1 MCSSPLLPDTATCVS
16 RTHLRPHVSQTQT
29 PPLLQPPLLGKP
41 APPSQC
47 LRPRTLASSRP
58 LSFSPIPHPHPA
70 ASPMEGAGIRTPE
83 SPLPPSAACT
93 TVGAS
98 SPGPASLGT
107 LPTSYLSQPQAVT
120 SLLSAP
126 KAPVSLGLKAKVLMV
141 MDEAL
146 LACGSSPPLSHSC
159 PQHHHHFPDAISHPF
174 LPCSQRSS
182 PTGFHG
188 APQTR

>member
-16 RTHLRPHVSQTQT
+16 RTHLRPHVSQTQ
-29 PPLLQPPLLGKP
+29 PSLLQPPLLGKP

-47 LRPRTLASSRP
+47 LGPRTLASSRP
-58 LSFSPIPHPHPA
+58 LSFSPIPHLHPA
-70 ASPMEGAGIRTPE
+70 ASPLEGARIRTSE
-83 SPLPPSAACT
+83 SSLPPSSSACT
-93 TVGAS
+93 TVGVSSPVPAS
-98 SPGPASLGT
+98 SGT
-107 LPTSYLSQPQAVT
+107 LPASYLSQPQAVT
-120 SLLSAP
+120 SLLRAP
-126 KAPVSLGLKAKVLMV
+126 KAPVPLGLKAKVLMV
-141 MDEAL
+141 MDKAL

-159 PQHHHHFPDAISHPF
+159 PQHHLHFPDAISHPF